1 MAPTPHE
8 NNLTTTLFSS
18 TAPNLLTT
26 MSSSPNLHAA
36 SILRNQQSTRTTH
49 SLNSDTSSLSG
60 IKTVYVGKD
69 QHPVTIMQMPHVNE
83 AVWKKAAS
91 FENLCNTAQSLL
103 EAHSTAD
110 IMALITKEIPMDTG
124 ADFQEAKVAAKMII
138 DNVFNI
144 ANLNPNA
151 FLNSD
156 GKTLK
161 FAPTGD
167 LSKRPEDLTFFC
179 FQSDLDGHDID
190 RRVMT
195 AGEFSFQFCLRLPQ
209 HLLNLADNTIK
220 DISMSPKKK
229 NAGGEDTGMSTFM
242 KELDAYGSPSSAKKA
257 LSYAEGSDDDEENK
271 DEPEENL

>member
-1 MAPTPHE
+1 MTSTFTCYMAQTPRE

-26 MSSSPNLHAA
+26 MSSPNLHAA

-60 IKTVYVGKD
+60 MKTVNVGKD

-83 AVWKKAAS
+83 TVVRKKATS
-91 FENLCNTAQSLL
+91 FENLCNTAYSLL

-124 ADFQEAKVAAKMII
+124 ADFQEAQVAAKMII

-161 FAPTGD
+161 FAPTGN
-167 LSKRPEDLTFFC
+167 LSERPEDLTFFR
-179 FQSDLDGHDID
+179 FQCDLDGHDID

-209 HLLNLADNTIK
+209 HLLNLADNTIE

-229 NAGGEDTGMSTFM
+229 STKPHLIIFLYYYHSTDHD
-242 KELDAYGSPSSAKKA
+242 KSS
-257 LSYAEGSDDDEENK
+257 LSS
-271 DEPEENL
+271 LQ